1 MTRSDDSDTQL
12 DSRSKIANKAKADI
26 FVSLHRNST
35 ANPNTTKG
43 IEIWIHSS
51 GSERSYAAAD
61 DILSNLEEVGIPPTE
76 GCESEPRET
85 AMMTMRS
92 SETPI

>member
-12 DSRSKIANKAKADI
+12 GSRSKIANKAKADI

-43 IEIWIHSS
+43 IEI
-51 GSERSYAAAD
+51 
-61 DILSNLEEVGIPPTE
+61 
-76 GCESEPRET
+76 
-85 AMMTMRS
+85 
-92 SETPI
+92 